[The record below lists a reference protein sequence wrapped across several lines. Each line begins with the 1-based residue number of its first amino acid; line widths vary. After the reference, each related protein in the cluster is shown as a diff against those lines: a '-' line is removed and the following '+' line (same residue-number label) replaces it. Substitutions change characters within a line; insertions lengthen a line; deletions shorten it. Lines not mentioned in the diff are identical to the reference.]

1 MTTASHPDDI
11 AARTRRRITRR
22 LMPFLFVLYVFNYLN
37 RVNVGYA
44 ALQMS
49 GDLGFS
55 NTVFGFGA
63 GIFFIGYFL
72 LQIPS
77 TLLTELWSAR
87 KFITLSLVLWG
98 ALAALW
104 GFIDTAHQFYWVRF
118 FLGIAQAGFFPGII
132 VYLTHWFRY
141 EDRAKAVAMFMMAIP
156 TSNMVGAGFRRL

>member
-1 MTTASHPDDI
+1 MYDTAVPSMTTASHPDDI
-11 AARTRRRITRR
+11 AARTRRHITRR

-44 ALQMS
+44 ALQMT

-77 TLLTELWSAR
+77 TLMTELWSAR
-87 KFITLSLVLWG
+87 KFITLSLVVWG
-98 ALAALW
+98 RSLRSAGSSTRPSSSTGSVSSWASRRPASSPASSCTSRT
-104 GFIDTAHQFYWVRF
+104 GSAMRTAPRPW
-118 FLGIAQAGFFPGII
+118 PC
-132 VYLTHWFRY
+132 
-141 EDRAKAVAMFMMAIP
+141 
-156 TSNMVGAGFRRL
+156 S